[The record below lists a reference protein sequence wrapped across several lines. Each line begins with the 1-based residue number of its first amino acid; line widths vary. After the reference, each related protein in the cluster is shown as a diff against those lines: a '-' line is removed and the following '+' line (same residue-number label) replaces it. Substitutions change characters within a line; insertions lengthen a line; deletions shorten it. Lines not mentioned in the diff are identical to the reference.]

1 MCWDDYAQF
10 ERYFNEQLTFVQVL
24 NMAVCDQLT
33 IRLHREY
40 AMHDRSELDRWR
52 EVDPTLKID
61 RGTQAI
67 QNLIRK
73 SRLVVH
79 SYDSTGLLE
88 TLSQNIPTMAFWQD
102 GLSHVREGAQPYYQ
116 CLIDAGIIYTS
127 PTSIAEKVN
136 DVWPNVDKWWGSDEV
151 QAARKYFCDRY
162 ARVSNQPISDLKQI
176 LVKNLASS
184 GSKEVAPSG

>member
-1 MCWDDYAQF
+1 M
-10 ERYFNEQLTFVQVL
+10 
-24 NMAVCDQLT
+24 
-33 IRLHREY
+33 
-40 AMHDRSELDRWR
+40 
-52 EVDPTLKID
+52 
-61 RGTQAI
+61 
-67 QNLIRK
+67 
-73 SRLVVH
+73 H

-102 GLSHVREGAQPYYQ
+102 GLSHVREGAKPYYQ

-136 DVWPNVDKWWGSDEV
+136 DVWPDVDNWWGSDEV